1 MGACCSK
8 FGTYFV
14 KKEEGKTG
22 NGSTPKLNKLEHK
35 TSFIAEKVNTHTKK
49 FNAAFYCKDL
59 ILQKII

>member
-35 TSFIAEKVNTHTKK
+35 TSFIADKVNNLK
-49 FNAAFYCKDL
+49 FTNLF
-59 ILQKII
+59 IEN

>member
-35 TSFIAEKVNTHTKK
+35 TSFIAEKVN
-49 FNAAFYCKDL
+49 
-59 ILQKII
+59 KITNNYD